1 VKATKKVL
9 VKKQPQTR
17 KVRLKIDMVIEYSEE
32 FRSLPD
38 VPTMKALQDALATAF
53 KKLHM
58 GQGKVPKAI
67 EILPGAR
74 FSYSLDWRKS

>member
-1 VKATKKVL
+1 V
-9 VKKQPQTR
+9 
-17 KVRLKIDMVIEYSEE
+17 
-32 FRSLPD
+32 
-38 VPTMKALQDALATAF
+38 KALQDALATAF

-74 FSYSLDWRKS
+74 FGYSLDWRKS